1 MLQGLGATDSKGRVD
16 LQAASDEVTELWLV
30 VEDLVDS
37 LEADDVLPVLDAFVC
52 HSLVNLIAFEHL
64 G

>member
-1 MLQGLGATDSKGRVD
+1 MLQGLCATDSKGWVD
-16 LQAASDEVTELWLV
+16 LQAASDEVTKLWLV
-30 VEDLVDS
+30 VEDLVYS
-37 LEADDVLPVLDAFVC
+37 LEADDILPVLDAFVC